1 MTDEDLL
8 LLKRIVATPGVLG
21 GKPRIDGTRVGVSH
35 VLEALAAGDSP
46 DAIVDSLPWVT
57 HEDIKAALL
66 YAAHS
71 AENSAVQAA
80 E

>member
-8 LLKRIVATPGVLG
+8 LLKRVVSTPGVLG

-35 VLEALAAGDSP
+35 ILEALAAGDTA
-46 DAIVDSLPWVT
+46 DEIVESLPWLT
-57 HEDIKAALL
+57 HEDIRAALL
-66 YAAHS
+66 YGAYH
-71 AENSAVQAA
+71 AEHPADAA

>member
-8 LLKRIVATPGVLG
+8 LLNRIVTTPGVLG

-35 VLEALAAGDSP
+35 ILEALAAGDTA
-46 DAIVDSLPWVT
+46 DEIVESLPWLT
-57 HEDIKAALL
+57 HEDIRAALI
-66 YAAHS
+66 YAAVS
-71 AENSAVQAA
+71 AEKAAVQAA